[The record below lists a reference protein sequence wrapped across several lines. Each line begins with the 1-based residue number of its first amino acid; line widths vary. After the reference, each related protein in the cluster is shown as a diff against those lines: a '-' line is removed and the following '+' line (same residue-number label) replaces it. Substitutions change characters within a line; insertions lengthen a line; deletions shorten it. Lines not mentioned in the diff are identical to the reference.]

1 MNATLQ
7 KQTAPL
13 VRVES
18 TGLFGLELHSAEL
31 YERLQKAVAIQRN
44 GRCEVALE
52 DLCGAIQL
60 IQAGQSN
67 LRDAE
72 RMNYLETMVAD
83 WPGVLMR
90 KMPDAVFYGP
100 EVSIRMTIDVAM
112 SNDPNAPGE
121 RPLADSDAR
130 RSQ

>member
-1 MNATLQ
+1 MT
-7 KQTAPL
+7 TAPIRSDSKL
-13 VRVES
+13 TADAVGIGS
-18 TGLFGLELHSAEL
+18 TGLFGLELHAAEL
-31 YERLQKAVAIQRN
+31 YERLQKAVASQRN

-67 LRDAE
+67 LRDAD

-100 EVSIRMTIDVAM
+100 EVSIRMTVDVAM
-112 SNDPNAPGE
+112 SNDPN
-121 RPLADSDAR
+121 D
-130 RSQ
+130 

>member
-1 MNATLQ
+1 MT
-7 KQTAPL
+7 TAPIHSDSKL
-13 VRVES
+13 TADAVGIGS
-18 TGLFGLELHSAEL
+18 TALFGLELHAAEL
-31 YERLQKAVAIQRN
+31 YERLQKAVVSQRN

-60 IQAGQSN
+60 IQAGKSN

-72 RMNYLETMVAD
+72 RMNYIETMVAD

-100 EVSIRMTIDVAM
+100 EVSIRMTVDVAM
-112 SNDPNAPGE
+112 SNDPNSELNP
-121 RPLADSDAR
+121 
-130 RSQ
+130 